1 MAAAMP
7 LAGHIFP
14 STSPMATEQ
23 TQKRRATDDISQSC
37 PSPKKRPNFP
47 SSFYDELSD
56 VPLTFDSLQELDRRN
71 KIRVR
76 EIKTAVSVNSTTKS
90 LLRFSRRGGADLRH
104 LRGFASSKLSSAIM
118 DQPLSSGSSQNRAT
132 QSTRVTRVTNN
143 SSRSARSSVYDK
155 GFQQYL
161 IDYKIYPEGYEVGN
175 GLPTIKP
182 SNLDSIQEALR
193 ANRASLSPSQFTQE
207 AFQDFKSK
215 NTQPITSTKAV
226 KPKPDLFDGAF
237 LEDINKDV
245 RDDPALRPKIIP
257 TKHHSLPVASNFFM
271 EVKGPDG
278 NASVAQRQ
286 ACYDGAYGARAMHAL
301 QNHGKAQL
309 EYDENAYAYS
319 STYHPATG
327 TLQLYAH
334 HVIGPADTGGRP
346 GYHMTQLDTW
356 GMTGN
361 IDTFRHGATAFRNTR
376 DLARRH
382 RDHFIKAAN
391 CSQNVQQND
400 EDVQNAHDYLQ
411 QQIADTCDNNSG
423 EDPKTHDALQS
434 LQTDDDTPNPSQAS
448 TILAPEDPAL
458 SFATSFASSSG
469 NGPPVG
475 TKRVRQ
481 LNSPNNSWGR
491 SSSKSRTRIHI
502 NQLDTKPSRTEDSP
516 STNRSPQL

>member
-1 MAAAMP
+1 
-7 LAGHIFP
+7 
-14 STSPMATEQ
+14 
-23 TQKRRATDDISQSC
+23 
-37 PSPKKRPNFP
+37 
-47 SSFYDELSD
+47 
-56 VPLTFDSLQELDRRN
+56 
-71 KIRVR
+71 
-76 EIKTAVSVNSTTKS
+76 
-90 LLRFSRRGGADLRH
+90 
-104 LRGFASSKLSSAIM
+104 M
-118 DQPLSSGSSQNRAT
+118 DQPLSSGFSQNRAT

-143 SSRSARSSVYDK
+143 SSRSARSSAYDK
-155 GFQQYL
+155 GFQQHL

-215 NTQPITSTKAV
+215 NTRIIFESDVMTTILPIICGDSRIHSQQNVLFTELEPITSTKAV

-237 LEDINKDV
+237 LEEINKDV

-423 EDPKTHDALQS
+423 EDPETHDALQS

-502 NQLDTKPSRTEDSP
+502 NQLASKPSGTEDSP